1 MYQQHIPRKVGTFWI
16 ALMIVS
22 IVVHTSMYTADSEHC
37 NSLRQYY
44 EHFGSEIIDISIYSA
59 ELRATCIHR

>member
-1 MYQQHIPRKVGTFWI
+1 MYIPRIVRAFWI
-16 ALMIVS
+16 TLTIVS
-22 IVVHTSMYTADSEHC
+22 LVVHTSMYTADSEHC

-59 ELRATCIHR
+59 EFRATCIHR

>member
-1 MYQQHIPRKVGTFWI
+1 MYIPRIVRAFWI
-16 ALMIVS
+16 TLTIVS
-22 IVVHTSMYTADSEHC
+22 LVVHTSMYTADSEHC

-59 ELRATCIHR
+59 ELRASCIHR